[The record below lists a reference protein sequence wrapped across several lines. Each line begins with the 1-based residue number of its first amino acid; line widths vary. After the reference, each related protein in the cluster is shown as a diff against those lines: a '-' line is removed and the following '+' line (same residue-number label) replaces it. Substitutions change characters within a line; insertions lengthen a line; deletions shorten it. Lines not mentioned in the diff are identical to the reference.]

1 MRGLIPSPVPN
12 GTISAKDRGYDESR
26 RQRSRLTMTITPG
39 YSPPPSPTPSPPPEQ
54 FDSDPLANIFA
65 HADVSGIPRHDYVVI
80 DMDHAYVVIDMDE
93 ESMNE
98 DLVHVE
104 LEPPEKSSSDNL
116 QPLQNAVGP
125 GGLPPGAPLAVGG
138 GAPAPG
144 AAPLGGVGAPLHRE
158 RRWQLEEVL
167 YRERLHSAEWLP
179 LHRERRQRRFRQR
192 LRWAP
197 EAVRP
202 RLQPV
207 QAFCTIFRGNRSCGG
222 FLA

>member
-1 MRGLIPSPVPN
+1 M
-12 GTISAKDRGYDESR
+12 
-26 RQRSRLTMTITPG
+26 
-39 YSPPPSPTPSPPPEQ
+39 
-54 FDSDPLANIFA
+54 
-65 HADVSGIPRHDYVVI
+65 
-80 DMDHAYVVIDMDE
+80 
-93 ESMNE
+93 
-98 DLVHVE
+98 
-104 LEPPEKSSSDNL
+104 SSSNRRKSLRAIISSHCRMQSGREGFRRERRWQLEEVL
-116 QPLQNAVGP
+116 QHRERLHSAEWV
-125 GGLPPGAPLAVGG
+125 
-138 GAPAPG
+138 
-144 AAPLGGVGAPLHRE
+144 PLHRE